1 MTRMIIEPDQPQ
13 FIPYPTG
20 ILRIALRIPLTLYR
34 LGLGDFL
41 NILRLM
47 VLTTRGRK
55 SGQPRHVAVEY
66 RRHGSKIYVISGWK
80 ERPNWYQNLLT
91 DPLVTIQLG
100 RHVFSAMADRVTDPA
115 EASRAINLFRRDA
128 PARYDAVL
136 GRLVDDEITGLKLP
150 DVSPQFT
157 VVRLDMI
164 ADEPLLPGLAMDRVW
179 MWPVALVGFGLLVA
193 VLRRLRNR
201 HQEGV

>member
-1 MTRMIIEPDQPQ
+1 
-13 FIPYPTG
+13 
-20 ILRIALRIPLTLYR
+20 
-34 LGLGDFL
+34 
-41 NILRLM
+41 
-47 VLTTRGRK
+47 
-55 SGQPRHVAVEY
+55 
-66 RRHGSKIYVISGWK
+66 
-80 ERPNWYQNLLT
+80 
-91 DPLVTIQLG
+91 
-100 RHVFSAMADRVTDPA
+100 VTDTA

>member
-1 MTRMIIEPDQPQ
+1 MIIEPNQPQ

-20 ILRIALRIPLTLYR
+20 LLRIALRVPLTLYR
-34 LGLGDFL
+34 MGLGDL
-41 NILRLM
+41 VNVLRLM
-47 VLTTRGRK
+47 VLTTRGRRT
-55 SGQPRHVAVEY
+55 GQARHVAVEY
-66 RRHGSKIYVISGWK
+66 RRHGSKIYIISGWG
-80 ERPNWYQNLLT
+80 ERPQWYQNLTT

-100 RHVFSAMADRVTDPA
+100 RHAFSAMADRVTDPA

-150 DVSPQFT
+150 DVSQQFT

-164 ADEPLLPGLAMDRVW
+164 ADEPLLPGVPMDLMW
-179 MWPVALVGFGLLVA
+179 LWPVAVVGFGVLVA
-193 VLRRLRNR
+193 VVRSVTKQS
-201 HQEGV
+201 QEKR